1 MTYNYQTQG
10 TSSSTQLISAEYIM
24 IIVMTLAT
32 LSVIIAV
39 IMFFIWR
46 TEMKKRTKKS
56 AARSNI
62 SYDTVKSLSKANLRS
77 TSEDIKVRES
87 IMTTQNPESVMT
99 TQNPESV
106 MTTQNQESL
115 MEVIV
120 DPPTQECLTITE
132 SRQDAKEVQRFSYQ
146 KVAVTPE
153 P

>member
-24 IIVMTLAT
+24 IIVITLAT

-39 IMFFIWR
+39 IMLFIWR

-56 AARSNI
+56 AARSSI

-99 TQNPESV
+99 TQN
-106 MTTQNQESL
+106 QESL
-115 MEVIV
+115 MKVIV
-120 DPPTQECLTITE
+120 DPPTQECLTE
-132 SRQDAKEVQRFSYQ
+132 SKQDAKEVQRFSYQ